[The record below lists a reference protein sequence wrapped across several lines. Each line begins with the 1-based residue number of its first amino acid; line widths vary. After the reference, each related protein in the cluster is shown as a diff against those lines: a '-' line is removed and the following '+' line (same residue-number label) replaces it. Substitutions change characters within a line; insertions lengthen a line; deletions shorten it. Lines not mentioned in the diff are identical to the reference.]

1 MLLGWIAIFHWGK
14 ALQGPL
20 PLPTS
25 ANCRWSFIFSSN
37 SHSVLYRLSV
47 PPNALAAAMRALK
60 TRWYSWSLCCF
71 SLHPPKGCNFQ
82 HLYSFLNGICERFH
96 ATSPAGFLEIKIPK
110 KNVKHLSLHL
120 SPAEREAD
128 ERRPWL
134 SDLTISNVH
143 SGPFFWLLLFFNKV
157 APFFSSFVVGL
168 KPFGP
173 VMFRPLSLGHRHFF

>member
-20 PLPTS
+20 PSPTS

-71 SLHPPKGCNFQ
+71 SPHPPKGCNFQ
-82 HLYSFLNGICERFH
+82 HLYSFLNGIWWTLSRNIPCRLFGNQN
-96 ATSPAGFLEIKIPK
+96 PPK
-110 KNVKHLSLHL
+110 KTWNIFLFICRPQKGRQTKEDLDSRTQQLVTYTVAPSFDYCHSLTKLLHFFLLSLL
-120 SPAEREAD
+120 
-128 ERRPWL
+128 
-134 SDLTISNVH
+134 V
-143 SGPFFWLLLFFNKV
+143 
-157 APFFSSFVVGL
+157 
-168 KPFGP
+168 
-173 VMFRPLSLGHRHFF
+173 